1 MYMWMYMHVS
11 IYMYVCV
18 HTCGCTGVYVH
29 VHVHVHFTVH
39 SSLPILVGVTFDTGG
54 ISIKP
59 SAGMPLMKGDM
70 GGAACVVATVMAIA
84 QLDCPVSVVG
94 LVPLC
99 ENMPSGNA
107 VKPGD
112 VVTAMNGTTI
122 SVSIIIYRSVQVHM

>member
-1 MYMWMYMHVS
+1 MHV
-11 IYMYVCV
+11 YN
-18 HTCGCTGVYVH
+18 
-29 VHVHVHFTVH
+29 VH
-39 SSLPILVGVTFDTGG
+39 SCAGVTFDTGG

-59 SAGMPLMKGDM
+59 SAGMATMKGDM

-84 QLDCPVSVVG
+84 QLECPVNVVG

-112 VVTAMNGTTI
+112 IVTAMNGKTVTVSEKTI
-122 SVSIIIYRSVQVHM
+122 DHCKVAIQAGDFGARKTI

>member
-1 MYMWMYMHVS
+1 MVTRFH
-11 IYMYVCV
+11 
-18 HTCGCTGVYVH
+18 
-29 VHVHVHFTVH
+29 
-39 SSLPILVGVTFDTGG
+39 LGVTFDTGG

-59 SAGMPLMKGDM
+59 SAGMGTMKGDM

-84 QLDCPVSVVG
+84 QLECPVSVVG

-112 VVTAMNGTTI
+112 VVTAMNGKTI
-122 SVSIIIYRSVQVHM
+122 TVSKQKIKDTVNR

>member
-1 MYMWMYMHVS
+1 MWMYMCM
-11 IYMYVCV
+11 YMYMY
-18 HTCGCTGVYVH
+18 CTLLSPYYI
-29 VHVHVHFTVH
+29 
-39 SSLPILVGVTFDTGG
+39 PIGVTFDTGG

-59 SAGMPLMKGDM
+59 SAGMPSMKGDM

-112 VVTAMNGTTI
+112 VVTAMNGKTI
-122 SVSIIIYRSVQVHM
+122 SVSTQIVQLHM